1 MINNPALLYPL
12 ISLWSLL
19 LIATVA
25 VFLVAKLKPA
35 KDYTELKQRTV
46 SWWFMIAA
54 FSFALIASK
63 TVAICFLG
71 FVSFLALKEFF
82 SMIPTRRADR
92 IVLLMAYLSIPLQYY
107 WAGMEWYGMFIIFI
121 PVYMFLF
128 IGFMMIITQKTEGF
142 LKAAGT
148 IHWGLMTCVFSLS
161 HAAFLLT
168 LPDKTAQNDAGGAGL
183 LFFLIFLTQ
192 FNDVAQYVWGKLF
205 GKHKILPVVSPKKTW
220 EGLIGGIITT
230 SAVAVLIA
238 PYITPFPV
246 FYALVAG
253 FIISA
258 FGFIGDVCISA
269 VKRDIGVKDFGSLIP
284 GHGGIMD
291 RIDSLTFTAP
301 LFFHFTW
308 YYFY

>member
-1 MINNPALLYPL
+1 MMNNPALLYPL

-19 LIATVA
+19 LIASVA
-25 VFLVAKLKPA
+25 VFLMAKLKPA

-92 IVLLMAYLSIPLQYY
+92 IVLLIAYLSIPLQYY

-128 IGFMMIITQKTEGF
+128 IGFMMIISQKTEGF

-230 SAVAVLIA
+230 SGVAVLIA
-238 PYITPFPV
+238 PYLTPFPM
-246 FYALVAG
+246 FYALVG
-253 FIISA
+253 GLIISA